1 MWWKMITARQ
11 WVQGMSRL
19 RRSSIV
25 LLIAVGLV
33 AGAGIAS
40 AAEGDPAE
48 EPSVD
53 ALLNFGYD
61 EDNHIFLVN
70 TSATDS
76 TYDCTL
82 ENGTLTAEYGATVDG
97 RIPVDMLLHEDKAAV
112 EFANRPEGEV
122 GSDFTPADTPVAYT
136 GADGDCGISGALV
149 GGPNGQINHGQFM
162 RLFHQLVDGRGM
174 GCLNRV
180 IAQSDLG
187 KGDQQVQTSDVDV
200 DATFAPETTGQV
212 DFTTVAADCNRDKK
226 DKGENHQASS
236 NAQGKKD
243 KGDKTGRPDSP
254 GNSGNAPG
262 KNK

>member
-1 MWWKMITARQ
+1 
-11 WVQGMSRL
+11 MSRL

-25 LLIAVGLV
+25 LLIAFGLIAV
-33 AGAGIAS
+33 AGIAS
-40 AAEGDPAE
+40 AVEADPAE
-48 EPSVD
+48 EPSED
-53 ALLNFGYD
+53 TLFNFGYD
-61 EDNHIFLVN
+61 EANHILLVG

-82 ENGTLTAEYGATVDG
+82 ENEKVTLTAQYDATEDG
-97 RIPVDMLLHEDKAAV
+97 GIRVYMLLAEDQEV
-112 EFANRPEGEV
+112 LFANRTEV
-122 GSDFTPADTPVAYT
+122 GSDITSVTDPAPYAPYA
-136 GADGDCGISGALV
+136 ADGDCGVSAGVV

-162 RLFHQLVDGRGM
+162 KLIHQLVDGRGM

-187 KGDQQVQTSDVDV
+187 KGDQQLQKSDV
-200 DATFAPETTGQV
+200 DATFAAATTGQV

-226 DKGENHQASS
+226 DKGETHQASS

-243 KGDKTGRPDSP
+243 KGDKSDRPDSP
-254 GNSGNAPG
+254 GNSGNPPG

>member
-1 MWWKMITARQ
+1 MGPKMTAGREF
-11 WVQGMSRL
+11 VQGMSRL

-25 LLIAVGLV
+25 LLIAFGLIAV
-33 AGAGIAS
+33 AGIAS
-40 AAEGDPAE
+40 AVEADPAE
-48 EPSVD
+48 EPSED
-53 ALLNFGYD
+53 TLFNFGYD
-61 EDNHIFLVN
+61 EANHILLVG

-82 ENGTLTAEYGATVDG
+82 ENEKVTLTAQYVATEDG
-97 RIPVDMLLHEDKAAV
+97 GIRVDMLLAEDQEV
-112 EFANRPEGEV
+112 LFANRTEV
-122 GSDFTPADTPVAYT
+122 GSDITSVTDPAPYAA
-136 GADGDCGISGALV
+136 GGDCGVSAGVV

-162 RLFHQLVDGRGM
+162 KLIHQLVDGRGM

-187 KGDQQVQTSDVDV
+187 KGDQQLQTSDVD
-200 DATFAPETTGQV
+200 ATLAPATSGQV

-226 DKGENHQASS
+226 DKGENHQASG
-236 NAQGKKD
+236 NGQEKKD
-243 KGDKTGRPDSP
+243 KGDKSGRPDSP

>member
-1 MWWKMITARQ
+1 
-11 WVQGMSRL
+11 MSRL

-25 LLIAVGLV
+25 LLVAFGLI

-48 EPSVD
+48 EPPEET
-53 ALLNFGYD
+53 LLNFGYD

-82 ENGTLTAEYGATVDG
+82 ENGTLTAQYGATDDG
-97 RIPVDMLLHEDKAAV
+97 SIRVDMLLDEDQEAIQ
-112 EFANRPEGEV
+112 FANRPEV
-122 GSDFTPADTPVAYT
+122 GSDITSVSDPALYA
-136 GADGDCGISGALV
+136 ADGDCGISGGVV

-187 KGDQQVQTSDVDV
+187 KGDQQLQTSDVDV
-200 DATFAPETTGQV
+200 DATFAPATTGQV

-226 DKGENHQASS
+226 DKGENHPASS

-243 KGDKTGRPDSP
+243 KGDKSDRPDSP

>member
-1 MWWKMITARQ
+1 MTAGRRY
-11 WVQGMSRL
+11 VQGMSRL

-25 LLIAVGLV
+25 VLIAVGLF
-33 AGAGIAS
+33 AAAGIAS

-48 EPSVD
+48 GPSQD
-53 ALLNFGYD
+53 TLFNFGYD
-61 EDNHIFLVN
+61 EANHILLVG

-82 ENGTLTAEYGATVDG
+82 ESEKVTPTAEYGATDNG
-97 RIPVDMLLHEDKAAV
+97 GIRVDMLLAEDSEAIQ
-112 EFANRPEGEV
+112 FANRPEGKV
-122 GSDFTPADTPVAYT
+122 SSDFLLADEPASYA
-136 GADGDCGISGALV
+136 ADGDCGVVAGVV

-162 RLFHQLVDGRGM
+162 KLFHQLFDSQGM

-180 IAQSDLG
+180 IAQTDLG
-187 KGDQQVQTSDVDV
+187 KGDQQLQTSDV
-200 DATFAPETTGQV
+200 DATFAPDTTGQV

-226 DKGENHQASS
+226 DKGENHQASG
-236 NAQGKKD
+236 NGQEKKD

-262 KNK
+262 HDK

>member
-25 LLIAVGLV
+25 LLVAVGLV

-48 EPSVD
+48 EPSED
-53 ALLNFGYD
+53 TLLNFGYD

-82 ENGTLTAEYGATVDG
+82 ENGTLTAEYGPSDHG
-97 RIPVDMLLHEDKAAV
+97 RIPVDMLLHEDQEV
-112 EFANRPEGEV
+112 LFANRPEGEV
-122 GSDFTPADTPVAYT
+122 GSDFTAADTPVAYA
-136 GADGDCGISGALV
+136 GADEDCGISGALV

-162 RLFHQLVDGRGM
+162 KLFHQLIDSRGM

-187 KGDQQVQTSDVDV
+187 KGDQQIRTSDV
-200 DATFAPETTGQV
+200 DATFAPETTGRV

-226 DKGENHQASS
+226 DKGENHQASL
-236 NAQGKKD
+236 NGEEKKD
-243 KGDKTGRPDSP
+243 KGGKPGRPDSP

-262 KNK
+262 HDK

>member
-1 MWWKMITARQ
+1 
-11 WVQGMSRL
+11 MSRL

-25 LLIAVGLV
+25 LLIAFGLV

-40 AAEGDPAE
+40 AVEGDAVEESAVEGDATE
-48 EPSVD
+48 EPSED
-53 ALLNFGYD
+53 TLFNFGYD
-61 EDNHIFLVN
+61 EANHILLVN

-82 ENGTLTAEYGATVDG
+82 ENGTLTAEYGAADSG
-97 RIPVDMLLHEDKAAV
+97 RIPVVDMLLAEDQEV
-112 EFANRPEGEV
+112 LFANRPEV
-122 GSDFTPADTPVAYT
+122 GSDFTVADTPVAYA
-136 GADGDCGISGALV
+136 GADGDCGISGGVV

-162 RLFHQLVDGRGM
+162 KLFHQLVDGQGM

-187 KGDQQVQTSDVDV
+187 KGDQQLQTSDV
-200 DATFAPETTGQV
+200 DATFAPDTTGQV
-212 DFTTVAADCNRDKK
+212 DFTTMAADCNRDKK
-226 DKGENHQASS
+226 DKGENHQASG
-236 NAQGKKD
+236 NAQEKKD

>member
-1 MWWKMITARQ
+1 
-11 WVQGMSRL
+11 
-19 RRSSIV
+19 V
-25 LLIAVGLV
+25 LLVAFGLI

-40 AAEGDPAE
+40 AAEADPTE
-48 EPSVD
+48 EPSED
-53 ALLNFGYD
+53 TLFNFGYD

-82 ENGTLTAEYGATVDG
+82 ENGTLTARYGATDDG
-97 RIPVDMLLHEDKAAV
+97 SIRVDMLLDEDQEAIQ
-112 EFANRPEGEV
+112 FANRPEV
-122 GSDFTPADTPVAYT
+122 GSDITSVSDPALYA
-136 GADGDCGISGALV
+136 ADGDCGISGGVV

-162 RLFHQLVDGRGM
+162 KLFHQLVDRRGM

-187 KGDQQVQTSDVDV
+187 KGDQQIRTSDV
-200 DATFAPETTGQV
+200 DATFAPETTGRV

-226 DKGENHQASS
+226 DNGENHQASS
-236 NAQGKKD
+236 NGQDKKD
-243 KGDKTGRPDSP
+243 KGGKPGRPDSP

-262 KNK
+262 HDK

>member
-1 MWWKMITARQ
+1 MWWKMVTARQ
-11 WVQGMSRL
+11 RVQGMSRL

-25 LLIAVGLV
+25 LLVAVGLI

-40 AAEGDPAE
+40 ATEGDPAE

-53 ALLNFGYD
+53 TLFNFGYD

-82 ENGTLTAEYGATVDG
+82 ENGTLTARYEATDDG
-97 RIPVDMLLHEDKAAV
+97 GIRVDMLLAEDQEV
-112 EFANRPEGEV
+112 LFANRTEV
-122 GSDFTPADTPVAYT
+122 GSDITSVTDPAPYA
-136 GADGDCGISGALV
+136 ADGACGISGGVV

-162 RLFHQLVDGRGM
+162 KLLHQLVDGRGI
-174 GCLNRV
+174 GCLNRI

-187 KGDQQVQTSDVDV
+187 KGEQQLQTSAVDD
-200 DATFAPETTGQV
+200 DATLAPATTGQV

-226 DKGENHQASS
+226 DKGETHPASS

-243 KGDKTGRPDSP
+243 KGDKSDRPDSP

>member
-1 MWWKMITARQ
+1 MGPKMTAGRGY
-11 WVQGMSRL
+11 VQGMSRL

-25 LLIAVGLV
+25 LLIAFGLI

-48 EPSVD
+48 EPSED
-53 ALLNFGYD
+53 TLFNFGYD
-61 EDNHIFLVN
+61 EDNHMLLVG

-76 TYDCTL
+76 TYNCTL
-82 ENGTLTAEYGATVDG
+82 ESEKVTLTAEYVDSDNG
-97 RIPVDMLLHEDKAAV
+97 GIRVDMLLDEDQ
-112 EFANRPEGEV
+112 EPIRFANRPEDKV
-122 GSDFTPADTPVAYT
+122 SSDFLLADEPVPYA
-136 GADGDCGISGALV
+136 ADGDCGVVAGLV

-162 RLFHQLVDGRGM
+162 KLFHELVDGRGM

-180 IAQSDLG
+180 IAQTDLG
-187 KGDQQVQTSDVDV
+187 KGDQQIQTSDV
-200 DATFAPETTGQV
+200 DATFAPDTTGQV

-226 DKGENHQASS
+226 DKGDNHQASG
-236 NAQGKKD
+236 NGQEKKD

-262 KNK
+262 HDK

>member
-1 MWWKMITARQ
+1 
-11 WVQGMSRL
+11 MSRL

-25 LLIAVGLV
+25 LLVAVGLI

-40 AAEGDPAE
+40 ATEGDPAE

-53 ALLNFGYD
+53 TLFNFGYD

-82 ENGTLTAEYGATVDG
+82 ENGTLTAEYGPTVDG
-97 RIPVDMLLHEDKAAV
+97 RIPVDMLLHEDQEV
-112 EFANRPEGEV
+112 LFANRPAGEV
-122 GSDFTPADTPVAYT
+122 GSDFAPAGTPVAYK
-136 GADGDCGISGALV
+136 GADGDCGISGGVV

-180 IAQSDLG
+180 IAHSDLG
-187 KGDQQVQTSDVDV
+187 KGDQQLQTADV
-200 DATFAPETTGQV
+200 DATFKPETTGQV

-226 DKGENHQASS
+226 DKGETHQASS
-236 NAQGKKD
+236 NAQEKKNN

-262 KNK
+262 HDK

>member
-1 MWWKMITARQ
+1 MGPKMTAGREF
-11 WVQGMSRL
+11 VQGMSRL

-25 LLIAVGLV
+25 LLIAFGLI

-40 AAEGDPAE
+40 AVEADPAE
-48 EPSVD
+48 EPSED
-53 ALLNFGYD
+53 TLFNFGYD
-61 EDNHIFLVN
+61 EANHILLVG

-82 ENGTLTAEYGATVDG
+82 ENEKVTLTAQYDATEDG
-97 RIPVDMLLHEDKAAV
+97 DILVDMLLAKDQEV
-112 EFANRPEGEV
+112 LFANRTEV
-122 GSDFTPADTPVAYT
+122 GSDITSVTDPAPYAPYA
-136 GADGDCGISGALV
+136 ADGDCGVSAGVV

-162 RLFHQLVDGRGM
+162 KLIHQLVDGRGM

-187 KGDQQVQTSDVDV
+187 KGDQQLQKSDV
-200 DATFAPETTGQV
+200 DATFAAATTGQV

-226 DKGENHQASS
+226 DKGENHPASS

-243 KGDKTGRPDSP
+243 KGDKSDRPDSP
-254 GNSGNAPG
+254 GNSGNPPG

>member
-1 MWWKMITARQ
+1 MWWKMVTARQ

-25 LLIAVGLV
+25 LLIAFGLI

-48 EPSVD
+48 EPSED
-53 ALLNFGYD
+53 TLLNFGYD
-61 EDNHIFLVN
+61 EDNHVFLVN
-70 TSATDS
+70 TSAIDS

-82 ENGTLTAEYGATVDG
+82 EIGTLTAQYDPAVNG

-112 EFANRPEGEV
+112 EFANRPEEKV

-136 GADGDCGISGALV
+136 GADGDCGISGGVV

-162 RLFHQLVDGRGM
+162 KLFHQLVDGRGM
-174 GCLNRV
+174 GCLNRI

-187 KGDQQVQTSDVDV
+187 KGDQQLRTSDVD
-200 DATFAPETTGQV
+200 ATLAPATSGQV

-226 DKGENHQASS
+226 DKGENHQASG
-236 NAQGKKD
+236 NGQEKKD
-243 KGDKTGRPDSP
+243 KGDKSGRPDSP
-254 GNSGNAPG
+254 GNSGNPPG

>member
-1 MWWKMITARQ
+1 MGPKMTAGREF
-11 WVQGMSRL
+11 VQGMSRL

-25 LLIAVGLV
+25 LLVAFGLI

-40 AAEGDPAE
+40 AAEGDPTE
-48 EPSVD
+48 EPSED
-53 ALLNFGYD
+53 TLFNFGYD
-61 EDNHIFLVN
+61 EANHILLVG

-82 ENGTLTAEYGATVDG
+82 ENGTLTAEYGAADNG
-97 RIPVDMLLHEDKAAV
+97 HIPVDMLLAEDKAAI
-112 EFANRPEGEV
+112 EFANRPTEEV
-122 GSDFTPADTPVAYT
+122 GSDFTPADTVAYT
-136 GADGDCGISGALV
+136 GADRDCGISGGVV

-162 RLFHQLVDGRGM
+162 KLFHQLIDRRGM

-187 KGDQQVQTSDVDV
+187 KGDQQLQKSDVDV
-200 DATFAPETTGQV
+200 DATFAPATTGQV

-243 KGDKTGRPDSP
+243 KGDKSDRPDSP